1 MSEDFLRDKLDNI
14 EMQVK
19 FVMSIKEELVMSSDQ
34 RSSVINM
41 PEIIVILFT
50 GRLPCVQCTKNRLTC
65 ENYTANY
72 KIFQEHQLNSVRL
85 PVFPEAISNSGRF
98 PGVVNILVTIAGR
111 RSYKSFQQQTS
122 VGCGR
127 GHTPVL
133 R

>member
-1 MSEDFLRDKLDNI
+1 MLAWLSVWSYVQTCISLS
-14 EMQVK
+14 QASVK
-19 FVMSIKEELVMSSDQ
+19 SRLVL
-34 RSSVINM
+34 
-41 PEIIVILFT
+41 LFSLVLAHL
-50 GRLPCVQCTKNRLTC
+50 GSPRKRAVKCVCVCVPYVQCTKNRLTC

-72 KIFQEHQLNSVRL
+72 KIFQEHQLNSVRF

-98 PGVVNILVTIAGR
+98 PGVVNTLVTIAGR